1 MPFVNANGVEF
12 FFQRMGAGEP
22 TVVFVHGLVMDN
34 LSSWWYTIANALA
47 RQSDVLCYDLRGHGL
62 SQRPRNGYSVSDSV
76 LDLTNILSEL
86 GIEGP
91 IHIVG
96 NSYGG
101 VVGLALAL
109 ERPSMIASLVL
120 VEAHASIDELRSK
133 DKAQLVHGLDLAGVF
148 LDDDEVNQ
156 WLDSVGGR
164 KLNRMAKV
172 AKALIYDTSLADDLR
187 DSPPFTRAQLEQ
199 ISCPTLL
206 IYGEHSDIISRGIV
220 LQELLSNAR
229 LEVVKGLDHSVLM
242 GATQFVR
249 TTICEWIRDHSVDR
263 GMANSTK
270 SSLLD
275 ISKD

>member
-1 MPFVNANGVEF
+1 MPFVNVNGLDF

-62 SQRPRNGYSVSDSV
+62 SGRPPTGYSVSDSV
-76 LDLTNILSEL
+76 LDLTGILREL
-86 GIEGP
+86 EIEGP

-187 DSPPFTRAQLEQ
+187 DSPPFTREQLEQ
-199 ISCPTLL
+199 ITCPSLL
-206 IYGEHSDIISRGIV
+206 IYGEHSDILSRGVV
-220 LQELLSNAR
+220 LQEMLGNAR

-242 GATQFVR
+242 GATQYVR
-249 TTICEWIRDHSVDR
+249 NTVCEWIGDHSLD
-263 GMANSTK
+263 K
-270 SSLLD
+270 QSSNTVASSHLES
-275 ISKD
+275 SKD

>member
-62 SQRPRNGYSVSDSV
+62 SQRPRNGYSVSERV

-199 ISCPTLL
+199 IACPTLL